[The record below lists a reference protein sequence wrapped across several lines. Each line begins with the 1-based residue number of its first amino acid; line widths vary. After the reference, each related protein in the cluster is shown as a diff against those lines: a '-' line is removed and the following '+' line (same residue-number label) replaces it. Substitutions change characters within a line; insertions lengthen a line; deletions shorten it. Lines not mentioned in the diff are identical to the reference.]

1 MENIVYQKEFKVVG
15 ISFKDRIL
23 NLKQIISNG
32 IEVGA
37 LRPYLDKSILDMKE
51 SKLYQLGEFDEQ
63 KLSDIRLE
71 RIKFEDKE
79 AIRVLV
85 NDYQDNY
92 LEVGFVPDGLVLE
105 LSKYL
110 DSNLGITGYI
120 TGGNFKNI
128 TDDGVVVR
136 SLGYGIRLQVIVYGV

>member
-32 IEVGA
+32 VEFGA
-37 LRPYLDKSILDMKE
+37 LRAYLDKNVADMKE

-63 KLSDIRLE
+63 KLGDIRLE
-71 RIKFEDKE
+71 RIEFEGKE

-110 DSNLGITGYI
+110 GSNLGITGYI

>member
-51 SKLYQLGEFDEQ
+51 NKLYQLGEFDEQ
-63 KLSDIRLE
+63 KLGDIRLE
-71 RIKFEDKE
+71 RIDFEGKN

-136 SLGYGIRLQVIVYGV
+136 SLAYGVRLQVIAYGV

>member
-51 SKLYQLGEFDEQ
+51 NKLYQLGEFDEQ
-63 KLSDIRLE
+63 KLGDIRLE
-71 RIKFEDKE
+71 RIDFEVKN

-136 SLGYGIRLQVIVYGV
+136 SLAYGVRLQVIAYGV

>member
-1 MENIVYQKEFKVVG
+1 MGNIVYQKEFKVVG

-51 SKLYQLGEFDEQ
+51 NKLYQLGEFDEQ
-63 KLSDIRLE
+63 KLGDIRLE
-71 RIKFEDKE
+71 RIDFEGKN

-128 TDDGVVVR
+128 SDDGVVVR
-136 SLGYGIRLQVIVYGV
+136 SLAYGVRLQVIAYGV

>member
-32 IEVGA
+32 VEVGA
-37 LRPYLDKSILDMKE
+37 LRAYLDKNVADMKE

-63 KLSDIRLE
+63 KLGDIRLE
-71 RIKFEDKE
+71 RIEFEGKE
-79 AIRVLV
+79 AIKVLAC
-85 NDYQDNY
+85 DYQDNY
-92 LEVGFVPDGLVLE
+92 LEVGFVPDSLVPE

-110 DSNLGITGYI
+110 DSNLKITGYI

>member
-32 IEVGA
+32 IEVGS

-63 KLSDIRLE
+63 KLGDIRLE
-71 RIKFEDKE
+71 RIEFDGKG

-110 DSNLGITGYI
+110 DSNLEITGYI

>member
-1 MENIVYQKEFKVVG
+1 MGNIVYQKEFKVVG

-32 IEVGA
+32 IEAGA

-136 SLGYGIRLQVIVYGV
+136 SLAYGVRLQVIAYGV

>member
-63 KLSDIRLE
+63 K
-71 RIKFEDKE
+71 FEGKE

-85 NDYQDNY
+85 NDYRDNY

>member
-32 IEVGA
+32 VEVGA
-37 LRPYLDKSILDMKE
+37 LRAYLDKNVADMKE

-63 KLSDIRLE
+63 KLGDIRLE
-71 RIKFEDKE
+71 RIEFGGKE
-79 AIRVLV
+79 AIKVLV

-92 LEVGFVPDGLVLE
+92 LEVGFVPDGLVPE
-105 LSKYL
+105 LSEYL
-110 DSNLGITGYI
+110 DSNLKITGYI

>member
-32 IEVGA
+32 VEVGA
-37 LRPYLDKSILDMKE
+37 LRAYLDKNVADMKE

-63 KLSDIRLE
+63 KLGDIRLE
-71 RIKFEDKE
+71 RIEFEGKD

-92 LEVGFVPDGLVLE
+92 LEVGFVLDSLVPE

-110 DSNLGITGYI
+110 DSNLKITGYI

-136 SLGYGIRLQVIVYGV
+136 SLGYGIRLQVIVYSV

>member
-1 MENIVYQKEFKVVG
+1 MENVVYQKEFKVVG

-32 IEVGA
+32 VEVGA
-37 LRPYLDKSILDMKE
+37 LRAYLDKNVADMKE

-63 KLSDIRLE
+63 KLGDIRLE
-71 RIKFEDKE
+71 RIEFEGKE

-92 LEVGFVPDGLVLE
+92 LEVGFVPDSLVPE
-105 LSKYL
+105 LSEYL
-110 DSNLGITGYI
+110 DSNLKITGYI

>member
-32 IEVGA
+32 VEVGA
-37 LRPYLDKSILDMKE
+37 LRAYLDKNVADMKE

-63 KLSDIRLE
+63 KLGDIRLE
-71 RIKFEDKE
+71 RIEFEGKE

-105 LSKYL
+105 LSEYL
-110 DSNLGITGYI
+110 DCNLKITGYI

>member
-32 IEVGA
+32 VEVGD
-37 LRPYLDKSILDMKE
+37 LRPYLDKSVLDMKE

-63 KLSDIRLE
+63 KLGDIRLE
-71 RIKFEDKE
+71 RIEFEGKE

-92 LEVGFVPDGLVLE
+92 LEVGFVPDSLVPE

>member
-1 MENIVYQKEFKVVG
+1 MGNIVYQKEFKVVG

-51 SKLYQLGEFDEQ
+51 NKLYQLGEFDEQ
-63 KLSDIRLE
+63 KLGDIRLE
-71 RIKFEDKE
+71 RIDFEGKN

-110 DSNLGITGYI
+110 DSNLEITGYI

-136 SLGYGIRLQVIVYGV
+136 SLAYGVRLQVIAYGV

>member
-32 IEVGA
+32 VEVGA
-37 LRPYLDKSILDMKE
+37 LRAYLDKNVADMKE

-63 KLSDIRLE
+63 KLGDIRLE
-71 RIKFEDKE
+71 RIEFEGKD

-92 LEVGFVPDGLVLE
+92 LEVGFVLDSLVPE

-110 DSNLGITGYI
+110 DSNLKITGYI

>member
-1 MENIVYQKEFKVVG
+1 MGNIVYQKEFKVVG

-51 SKLYQLGEFDEQ
+51 NKLYQLGEFDEQ

-128 TDDGVVVR
+128 TYDGVVVR

>member
-1 MENIVYQKEFKVVG
+1 MGNIVYQKEFKVVG

-32 IEVGA
+32 IEAGA

-51 SKLYQLGEFDEQ
+51 NKLYQLGEFDEQ

-92 LEVGFVPDGLVLE
+92 LEVGFVPDGLVPE
-105 LSKYL
+105 LSEYL
-110 DSNLGITGYI
+110 DSNLKITGYI

>member
-1 MENIVYQKEFKVVG
+1 MGNIVYQKEFKVVG

-51 SKLYQLGEFDEQ
+51 NKLYQLGEFDEQ

-136 SLGYGIRLQVIVYGV
+136 SLAYGVRLQVIAYGV

>member
-1 MENIVYQKEFKVVG
+1 MGNIVYQKEIKVVG

-32 IEVGA
+32 IEAGA

-136 SLGYGIRLQVIVYGV
+136 SLGYGVRLQVIVYGV

>member
-1 MENIVYQKEFKVVG
+1 MGNIVYQKEFKVVG

-32 IEVGA
+32 IEAGA

-51 SKLYQLGEFDEQ
+51 NKLYQLGEFDEQ
-63 KLSDIRLE
+63 KLGDIRLE
-71 RIKFEDKE
+71 RIKFEGKN

>member
-1 MENIVYQKEFKVVG
+1 MGNIVYQKEFKVVG

-136 SLGYGIRLQVIVYGV
+136 SLAYGVRLQVIAYGV

>member
-51 SKLYQLGEFDEQ
+51 NKLYQLGEFDEQ
-63 KLSDIRLE
+63 KLGDIRLE
-71 RIKFEDKE
+71 RIEFDGKD

-136 SLGYGIRLQVIVYGV
+136 SLGYGVRLQVIVYGV

>member
-32 IEVGA
+32 VEVGA
-37 LRPYLDKSILDMKE
+37 LRAYLDKNVADMME

-63 KLSDIRLE
+63 KLGDIRLE
-71 RIKFEDKE
+71 RIEFGGKE
-79 AIRVLV
+79 AIKVLV

-110 DSNLGITGYI
+110 DSNLKITGYI

>member
-1 MENIVYQKEFKVVG
+1 MGNIVYQKEFKVVG

-32 IEVGA
+32 IEAGA

-51 SKLYQLGEFDEQ
+51 NKLYQLGEFDEQ
-63 KLSDIRLE
+63 KLGDIRLE
-71 RIKFEDKE
+71 RIDFEGKN

>member
-1 MENIVYQKEFKVVG
+1 MGNIVYQKEFKVVG

-51 SKLYQLGEFDEQ
+51 NKLYQLGEFDEQ

-110 DSNLGITGYI
+110 DSNLKITGYI

-136 SLGYGIRLQVIVYGV
+136 SLAYGVRLQVIAYGV

>member
-32 IEVGA
+32 VEVGA
-37 LRPYLDKSILDMKE
+37 LRAYLDKNVADMKE

-63 KLSDIRLE
+63 KLGDIRLE
-71 RIKFEDKE
+71 RIEFEGKE
-79 AIRVLV
+79 AIKVLV
-85 NDYQDNY
+85 NDYQDY
-92 LEVGFVPDGLVLE
+92 DLEVGFVPDSLVPE
-105 LSKYL
+105 LSEYL
-110 DSNLGITGYI
+110 DSNLKITGYI

-136 SLGYGIRLQVIVYGV
+136 SLGYGIRLQVIVYSV

>member
-23 NLKQIISNG
+23 NLKQIINNG
-32 IEVGA
+32 VEVGA
-37 LRPYLDKSILDMKE
+37 LRAYLDKNVADMKE

-63 KLSDIRLE
+63 KLGDIRLE
-71 RIKFEDKE
+71 RIEFEGKE
-79 AIRVLV
+79 AIKVLV

-92 LEVGFVPDGLVLE
+92 LEVGFVPDSLVPE
-105 LSKYL
+105 LSEYL
-110 DSNLGITGYI
+110 DSNLKITGYI

-136 SLGYGIRLQVIVYGV
+136 SLGYGIRLQVIVYSV

>member
-32 IEVGA
+32 VEVGA
-37 LRPYLDKSILDMKE
+37 LRAYLDKNVADMKE

-63 KLSDIRLE
+63 KLGDIRLE
-71 RIKFEDKE
+71 RIEFEGKE
-79 AIRVLV
+79 AIKVLV

-92 LEVGFVPDGLVLE
+92 LEVGFVPDGLVPE
-105 LSKYL
+105 LSGYL
-110 DSNLGITGYI
+110 DSNLKITGYI

>member
-32 IEVGA
+32 VEVGV
-37 LRPYLDKSILDMKE
+37 LRAYLDKNVADMKE
-51 SKLYQLGEFDEQ
+51 SNLYQLGEFDEQ
-63 KLSDIRLE
+63 KLGDIRLE
-71 RIKFEDKE
+71 RIEFDGKE
-79 AIRVLV
+79 AIKVLV

-92 LEVGFVPDGLVLE
+92 LEVGFVPDGLVPE
-105 LSKYL
+105 LSEYL
-110 DSNLGITGYI
+110 DSNLKITGYI

>member
-32 IEVGA
+32 VEVGA
-37 LRPYLDKSILDMKE
+37 LRPYLDKNVADMKE
-51 SKLYQLGEFDEQ
+51 RKLYQLGEFDEQ
-63 KLSDIRLE
+63 KLGDIRLE
-71 RIKFEDKE
+71 RIEFGGKE
-79 AIRVLV
+79 AIKVLV

-92 LEVGFVPDGLVLE
+92 LEVGFVPDGLVSE
-105 LSKYL
+105 LSEYL
-110 DSNLGITGYI
+110 DSNLKITGYI

>member
-1 MENIVYQKEFKVVG
+1 MGNIVYQKEFKVVG

-32 IEVGA
+32 IEAGA

-63 KLSDIRLE
+63 KLGDIRLE
-71 RIKFEDKE
+71 RIEFDGKN

-105 LSKYL
+105 LSEYL
-110 DSNLGITGYI
+110 DSNLKITGYI

>member
-32 IEVGA
+32 VEVGA
-37 LRPYLDKSILDMKE
+37 LRAYLDKSVLDMKE

-63 KLSDIRLE
+63 KLGDIRLE
-71 RIKFEDKE
+71 RIEFEGKE

-92 LEVGFVPDGLVLE
+92 LEVGFVPDGLVSE
-105 LSKYL
+105 LSEYL
-110 DSNLGITGYI
+110 DSNLKITGYI

>member
-32 IEVGA
+32 VEFGA
-37 LRPYLDKSILDMKE
+37 LRAYLDKNVADMKE

-63 KLSDIRLE
+63 KLGDIRLE
-71 RIKFEDKE
+71 RLEFEGKE

>member
-32 IEVGA
+32 VEFGA
-37 LRPYLDKSILDMKE
+37 LRAYLDKNVADMKE

-63 KLSDIRLE
+63 KLGDIRLE
-71 RIKFEDKE
+71 RIEFEGKE

-85 NDYQDNY
+85 NDYHNNY
-92 LEVGFVPDGLVLE
+92 LEVGFVPDSLVLE

-110 DSNLGITGYI
+110 DSNLKITGYI

>member
-23 NLKQIISNG
+23 NLKQIVSNG
-32 IEVGA
+32 VEVGA
-37 LRPYLDKSILDMKE
+37 LRAYLDKNVADMKE

-63 KLSDIRLE
+63 KLGDIRLE
-71 RIKFEDKE
+71 RIEFEGKE
-79 AIRVLV
+79 AIKVLAC
-85 NDYQDNY
+85 DYQDNY

-110 DSNLGITGYI
+110 DSNLKITGYI

>member
-32 IEVGA
+32 VEVGA
-37 LRPYLDKSILDMKE
+37 LRAYLDKNVADMKE

-63 KLSDIRLE
+63 KLGDIRLE
-71 RIKFEDKE
+71 RIEFEGKE

-110 DSNLGITGYI
+110 DSNLKITGYI

-128 TDDGVVVR
+128 TDEGVVVR

>member
-1 MENIVYQKEFKVVG
+1 MGNIVYQKEFKVVG

-32 IEVGA
+32 IEAGA

-51 SKLYQLGEFDEQ
+51 NKLYQLGEFDEQ
-63 KLSDIRLE
+63 KLGDIRLE
-71 RIKFEDKE
+71 RIKFEGKE

-110 DSNLGITGYI
+110 DSNLKITGYI

-136 SLGYGIRLQVIVYGV
+136 SLAYGVRLQVIAYGV

>member
-1 MENIVYQKEFKVVG
+1 MGNIVYQKEFKVVG

-32 IEVGA
+32 IEAGA

-92 LEVGFVPDGLVLE
+92 LEVGFVPDGLVPE
-105 LSKYL
+105 LSEYL
-110 DSNLGITGYI
+110 DSNLKITGYI

-136 SLGYGIRLQVIVYGV
+136 SLAYGVRLQVIAYGV

>member
-51 SKLYQLGEFDEQ
+51 NKLYQLGEFDEQ

-136 SLGYGIRLQVIVYGV
+136 SLAYGVRLQVIAYGV

>member
-32 IEVGA
+32 VEVGA
-37 LRPYLDKSILDMKE
+37 LRPYLDKNVADMKE

-63 KLSDIRLE
+63 KLGDIRLE
-71 RIKFEDKE
+71 RIEFGGKE
-79 AIRVLV
+79 AIKVLV

-92 LEVGFVPDGLVLE
+92 LEVGFVPDGLVSE
-105 LSKYL
+105 LSEYL
-110 DSNLGITGYI
+110 DSNLKITGYI